1 MDSSLRWSRAVC
13 WRDSYHRN
21 VNCEQD
27 LKTKSASSNVSFV
40 QDAEYVKIAS
50 EAWTEAV
57 ALAELQDG
65 WKEEKI
71 EKTTVSLFVYVF
83 LLRKCNFFRA
93 TLSKAE
99 RRIMERRFTDVG
111 QRSTFLQSF

>member
-65 WKEEKI
+65 WKEEKL
-71 EKTTVSLFVYVF
+71 EKTSVSLFDCVF
-83 LLRKCNFFRA
+83 LLRNCNFF
-93 TLSKAE
+93 L
-99 RRIMERRFTDVG
+99 G
-111 QRSTFLQSF
+111 

>member
-21 VNCEQD
+21 VNCEQY
-27 LKTKSASSNVSFV
+27 LNTESASSNISFV

-65 WKEEKI
+65 WKEEKV
-71 EKTTVSLFVYVF
+71 EKTTVSVCFG
-83 LLRKCNFFRA
+83 
-93 TLSKAE
+93 
-99 RRIMERRFTDVG
+99 I
-111 QRSTFLQSF
+111 SF

>member
-13 WRDSYHRN
+13 WRDSYHRY

-27 LKTKSASSNVSFV
+27 LNTKSASSNVSFV

-65 WKEEKI
+65 WKEEKV
-71 EKTTVSLFVYVF
+71 EKTTVSFCLFV
-83 LLRKCNFFRA
+83 
-93 TLSKAE
+93 
-99 RRIMERRFTDVG
+99 
-111 QRSTFLQSF
+111 

>member
-13 WRDSYHRN
+13 WRDSYHRY

-27 LKTKSASSNVSFV
+27 LKTESASSNVSFV

-65 WKEEKI
+65 WKEEKV
-71 EKTTVSLFVYVF
+71 EKTTVSLFVCVF
-83 LLRKCNFFRA
+83 HLKNETSFRV

-99 RRIMERRFTDVG
+99 RRITERRFTDAG